1 MYNLPKEMQ
10 ELQKTV
16 GCTNG
21 FTVFFRG
28 KWASDTDTLDKT
40 AWTCDIHLWICKPI
54 CLNVLTSST
63 VLFH

>member
-54 CLNVLTSST
+54 CL
-63 VLFH
+63 